1 MQGLCA
7 GYGEIQVLWG
17 IDVMV
22 RRGEITALIGSN
34 GAGKTTLMRAL
45 SGLIPIDGPA
55 IISPKAR
62 TSPAIA
68 PQQILAHGI
77 VHVPEG
83 RRLFGAMSVEEN
95 LLMGAYARRAGR
107 AELKRDLDRVYATFP
122 KLRERRKQAAA
133 TLSGGEQ
140 QMCAIGRGLMSAPLL
155 LMIDE
160 LSLGL
165 SPLLVE
171 QLVAALRALNAEG
184 MSILLVEQD
193 VTIALDLC
201 HRAFVMDMGRI
212 VRTGSGSGAVRRSDH
227 PRCLSRR
234 ASGMTFV
241 QQNPSIHSIQRGAM
255 IKTVEAPGSGYRF
268 MPGVSQYSCGIAAL
282 AGHLPSSACGSQIRC
297 R

>member
-1 MQGLCA
+1 MPTVAESLILELKGLSA

-17 IDVMV
+17 VDLAV

-45 SGLIPIDGPA
+45 SGLIPTQAGYYFSDGRDLTGDSA
-55 IISPKAR
+55 AE
-62 TSPAIA
+62 
-68 PQQILAHGI
+68 ILAHGI

-95 LLMGAYARRAGR
+95 LLMGAYARKAGR
-107 AELKRDLDRVYATFP
+107 AEVNQDLDQVYATFP
-122 KLRERRKQAAA
+122 KLRERRRQAAA

-171 QLVAALRALNAEG
+171 QLVAALRALNAKG
-184 MSILLVEQD
+184 TSILLVEQD
-193 VTIALDLC
+193 VTTALDLC
-201 HRAFVMDMGRI
+201 HHAFVMDMGRI
-212 VRTGSGSGAVRRSDH
+212 VRSGTGPELLADPIVRDAY
-227 PRCLSRR
+227 L
-234 ASGMTFV
+234 
-241 QQNPSIHSIQRGAM
+241 
-255 IKTVEAPGSGYRF
+255 
-268 MPGVSQYSCGIAAL
+268 GVLQE
-282 AGHLPSSACGSQIRC
+282 
-297 R
+297 

>member
-1 MQGLCA
+1 MSLILELQGLSA

-17 IDVMV
+17 IDLAAH
-22 RRGEITALIGSN
+22 RGEITALIGSN

-45 SGLIPIDGPA
+45 SGLIPTAGGYYFSEGRDLTGDA
-55 IISPKAR
+55 AVE
-62 TSPAIA
+62 
-68 PQQILAHGI
+68 ILQHGI

-83 RRLFGAMSVEEN
+83 RRLFGAMSVEDN
-95 LLMGAYARRAGR
+95 LLMGAYARKVRGG
-107 AELKRDLDRVYATFP
+107 ELKRDLDRVYATFP
-122 KLRERRKQAAA
+122 KLRERRNQAAG

-140 QMCAIGRGLMSAPLL
+140 QMCAIGRGLMAAPRL

-171 QLVAALRALNAEG
+171 QLVAALKELNASG

-212 VRTGSGSGAVRRSDH
+212 VRTGSGTELLADPVVRDAY
-227 PRCLSRR
+227 L
-234 ASGMTFV
+234 
-241 QQNPSIHSIQRGAM
+241 
-255 IKTVEAPGSGYRF
+255 
-268 MPGVSQYSCGIAAL
+268 GVLQE
-282 AGHLPSSACGSQIRC
+282 
-297 R
+297 

>member
-1 MQGLCA
+1 MPAVASSLILELKGLSA

-17 IDVMV
+17 IDLDV
-22 RRGEITALIGSN
+22 RHGEITALIGSN

-45 SGLIPIDGPA
+45 SSLIPTTAGNYFSEGRDLTGDTA
-55 IISPKAR
+55 AE
-62 TSPAIA
+62 
-68 PQQILAHGI
+68 ILAHGI

-95 LLMGAYARRAGR
+95 LLMGAYLRKASR
-107 AELKRDLDRVYATFP
+107 AEINRDLDQVYATFP
-122 KLRERRKQAAA
+122 KLRERRRQAAA

-171 QLVAALRALNAEG
+171 QLVAALRQLNANG
-184 MSILLVEQD
+184 TSILLVEQD

-212 VRTGSGSGAVRRSDH
+212 VRSGAGSELLADPIVRDAY
-227 PRCLSRR
+227 L
-234 ASGMTFV
+234 
-241 QQNPSIHSIQRGAM
+241 
-255 IKTVEAPGSGYRF
+255 
-268 MPGVSQYSCGIAAL
+268 GVL
-282 AGHLPSSACGSQIRC
+282 HE
-297 R
+297 

>member
-1 MQGLCA
+1 MADSLILELKGLCA

-17 IDVMV
+17 IDLDV

-45 SGLIPIDGPA
+45 SGLIPTRAGNYFSQGKDLTGDSA
-55 IISPKAR
+55 AE
-62 TSPAIA
+62 
-68 PQQILAHGI
+68 ILSHGI

-95 LLMGAYARRAGR
+95 LLMGAYSRKAGR
-107 AELKRDLDRVYATFP
+107 GEINRDMERVYATFP
-122 KLRERRKQAAA
+122 KLRERRRQAAA

-140 QMCAIGRGLMSAPLL
+140 QMCAIGRGLMAAPLL

-171 QLVAALRALNAEG
+171 QLVAALRALNATG
-184 MSILLVEQD
+184 TSILLVEQD

-212 VRTGSGSGAVRRSDH
+212 VRSGSGPELLADPIVRDAY
-227 PRCLSRR
+227 L
-234 ASGMTFV
+234 
-241 QQNPSIHSIQRGAM
+241 
-255 IKTVEAPGSGYRF
+255 
-268 MPGVSQYSCGIAAL
+268 GVL
-282 AGHLPSSACGSQIRC
+282 RE
-297 R
+297 

>member
-1 MQGLCA
+1 MPISASNMPAETPAMVDSLILELKGLCA

-17 IDVMV
+17 IDLEV

-45 SGLIPIDGPA
+45 SGLIPTTAGYYFSEGRDLTGDDA
-55 IISPKAR
+55 AE
-62 TSPAIA
+62 
-68 PQQILAHGI
+68 ILARGI

-95 LLMGAYARRAGR
+95 LLMGAYARRASR
-107 AELKRDLDRVYATFP
+107 ADIRRDIDRVYATFP
-122 KLRERRKQAAA
+122 KLRERRGQAAA

-184 MSILLVEQD
+184 TSILLVEQD
-193 VTIALDLC
+193 VTTALDLC

-212 VRTGSGSGAVRRSDH
+212 VRAGSGPELLADPIVRDAY
-227 PRCLSRR
+227 L
-234 ASGMTFV
+234 
-241 QQNPSIHSIQRGAM
+241 
-255 IKTVEAPGSGYRF
+255 
-268 MPGVSQYSCGIAAL
+268 GVLQE
-282 AGHLPSSACGSQIRC
+282 
-297 R
+297 

>member
-1 MQGLCA
+1 VTGSLILELKDLSA

-17 IDVMV
+17 IDLAV

-45 SGLIPIDGPA
+45 SGLIPTTGGNYFSEGRDLTGDSA
-55 IISPKAR
+55 AK
-62 TSPAIA
+62 
-68 PQQILAHGI
+68 ILAHGI

-95 LLMGAYARRAGR
+95 LLMGAYARRVTR
-107 AELKRDLDRVYATFP
+107 ADLKRDLDQVYATFP
-122 KLRERRKQAAA
+122 RLRERRRQQAA

-171 QLVAALRALNAEG
+171 QLVVALQALNAKG
-184 MSILLVEQD
+184 TSILLVEQD

-212 VRTGSGSGAVRRSDH
+212 VRSGSGAELLADPIVRDAY
-227 PRCLSRR
+227 L
-234 ASGMTFV
+234 
-241 QQNPSIHSIQRGAM
+241 
-255 IKTVEAPGSGYRF
+255 
-268 MPGVSQYSCGIAAL
+268 GVL
-282 AGHLPSSACGSQIRC
+282 EP
-297 R
+297 